1 MIYVIG
7 AVVLILVIFIV
18 IVIFKYVK
26 LKDVQ
31 KSIEMCIK
39 SIDELLNKKLELVNS
54 LLKDIDNKNIEE
66 KFSYNEDASLYER
79 EDILFNTSFEINKYI
94 KEKKIKK
101 LMPKVQDLNNLEED
115 IDGLKDYYN
124 ANVLNYN
131 DIFLKKNLNK
141 LFKLLKFDSYKS
153 FKIRKL
159 EEYEIFKNQSSL
171 KLTGLIFFDIKKL
184 LALENGLLPKNPY
197 LAENGDG

>member
-159 EEYEIFKNQSSL
+159 EEYEIFKN
-171 KLTGLIFFDIKKL
+171 
-184 LALENGLLPKNPY
+184 
-197 LAENGDG
+197 

>member
-66 KFSYNEDASLYER
+66 KFSYNEEASLYER

-159 EEYEIFKNQSSL
+159 EEYEIFKN
-171 KLTGLIFFDIKKL
+171 
-184 LALENGLLPKNPY
+184 
-197 LAENGDG
+197 

>member
-124 ANVLNYN
+124 ANVLNCN

-159 EEYEIFKNQSSL
+159 EEYEIFKN
-171 KLTGLIFFDIKKL
+171 
-184 LALENGLLPKNPY
+184 
-197 LAENGDG
+197 

>member
-1 MIYVIG
+1 MIYAIG
-7 AVVLILVIFIV
+7 AIVLILVIFVV
-18 IVIFKYVK
+18 IIIFKYVK

-39 SIDELLNKKLELVNS
+39 SIDELLKKKLDLVNS
-54 LLKDIDNKNIEE
+54 ILKDIDNKNIKE
-66 KFSYNEDASLYER
+66 KFSYNEESSLYER
-79 EDILFNTSFEINKYI
+79 EDSLFNTSFEINKYV
-94 KEKKIKK
+94 KENKVEK
-101 LMPKVQDLNNLEED
+101 LIPKVQELNNLEEN

-131 DIFLKKNLNK
+131 EIFLKKNLNK

-159 EEYEIFKNQSSL
+159 EEYEIFKN
-171 KLTGLIFFDIKKL
+171 
-184 LALENGLLPKNPY
+184 
-197 LAENGDG
+197 